1 MNTAQTLLQR
11 GLSALDSWL
20 DAVFPLATALICA
33 RQRIAGYSLLVM
45 YLLLRLLQRSDREPW
60 RWILFSLLAIN
71 AGLIIQDQDIKPG
84 GPSDYLIIAISF
96 TAGYQRTR
104 QQWKTS
110 LAWIS
115 SCAIPLLVFSLKAGD
130 AMIEGNSSFAGFNI
144 NKIGFLAGFLS
155 VLSYGLLR
163 QADDK
168 PTRACAL
175 TFLVSALWAAILTES
190 RSAIAIPLVIICI
203 DRLMFIR
210 WTPKKLAL
218 TLFISILVFLATT
231 YSWYGEH
238 SKSGNYIGDLNRI
251 ETIKCWATTP
261 FTSSNYSILFGDGFS
276 NSAKE
281 ACGPDR
287 IPSLAAMGKSK
298 GLAHAHNIY
307 AQLISEAG
315 LLGLALASAATIKCL
330 SRGYRLCA
338 EPSLSFTFL
347 LSAYIFL
354 MGLGI
359 TYWQVM
365 MINQVLVG
373 YSLAALTATD
383 RAPSAADAATPATPP
398 GASAPQG

>member
-115 SCAIPLLVFSLKAGD
+115 SCAMPLLVFSLKAGD

-218 TLFISILVFLATT
+218 TLFISILVFVQR
-231 YSWYGEH
+231 
-238 SKSGNYIGDLNRI
+238 N
-251 ETIKCWATTP
+251 
-261 FTSSNYSILFGDGFS
+261 
-276 NSAKE
+276 
-281 ACGPDR
+281 
-287 IPSLAAMGKSK
+287 
-298 GLAHAHNIY
+298 
-307 AQLISEAG
+307 LISM
-315 LLGLALASAATIKCL
+315 
-330 SRGYRLCA
+330 
-338 EPSLSFTFL
+338 F
-347 LSAYIFL
+347 
-354 MGLGI
+354 
-359 TYWQVM
+359 
-365 MINQVLVG
+365 
-373 YSLAALTATD
+373 
-383 RAPSAADAATPATPP
+383 
-398 GASAPQG
+398 